1 MELGATLSYLYPNL
15 TNGEDYF
22 VLNKGEGPYIAS
34 WNADM
39 SQPTEAELQTA
50 WEQLQANPPVE
61 PLSPIDE
68 LRLENKLLKQQL
80 EQTNADMAAFM
91 DYVLGGM

>member
-15 TNGEDYF
+15 ENGRDYI
-22 VLNKGEGPYIAS
+22 LMDKGEGPAIVS
-34 WNADM
+34 WNADAP
-39 SQPTEAELQTA
+39 QPTESELQSA
-50 WEQLQANPPVE
+50 WEQLQENPPVE

-80 EQTNADMAAFM
+80 EQTNTDMAAFM
-91 DYVLGGM
+91 DFVLGGM